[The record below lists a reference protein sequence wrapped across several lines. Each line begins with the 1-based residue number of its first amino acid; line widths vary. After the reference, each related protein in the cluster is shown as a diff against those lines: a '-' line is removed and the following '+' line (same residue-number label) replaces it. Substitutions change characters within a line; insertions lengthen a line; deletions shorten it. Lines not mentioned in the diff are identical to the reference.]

1 MIESLSS
8 LLDYISILESLRFL
22 QSNHYPVT
30 FVSEL
35 NVPWQRW
42 RGSRPVGETNN
53 DNSVAEIGDLRDM
66 MQNLV
71 TEMGNLGGKI
81 SSLEKLDNAMM
92 ELRNQISA
100 ENCRGTVPLVQEGV
114 SDGNGGLGVPRERE
128 RSPRTCNN
136 S

>member
-1 MIESLSS
+1 
-8 LLDYISILESLRFL
+8 
-22 QSNHYPVT
+22 
-30 FVSEL
+30 
-35 NVPWQRW
+35 
-42 RGSRPVGETNN
+42 
-53 DNSVAEIGDLRDM
+53 M